1 MTEQEREELIEK
13 MANAIGGLSSWHRD
27 TPEIVARAALAVAE
41 PVIREEVEFEL
52 RVKNVYVHGT
62 SHPEIYK
69 TAEDDPREEN
79 ARLREALKPFADM
92 AHEFDDLFMGEEFWE
107 DSDVL
112 DCHQFDAVPTV
123 GNFRAARA
131 AIRGGGKDA

>member
-1 MTEQEREELIEK
+1 MSDDVVRRY
-13 MANAIGGLSSWHRD
+13 NG
-27 TPEIVARAALAVAE
+27 ARAMQVPAKLLADA
-41 PVIREEVEFEL
+41 IRDVETL
-52 RVKNVYVHGT
+52 
-62 SHPEIYK
+62 
-69 TAEDDPREEN
+69 REEN

-92 AHEFDDLFMGEEFWE
+92 AHEFDDLFNGEEFWE

-131 AIRGGGKDA
+131 AIAKARGETGENADLREAMEGLQKIIARKYEIGTGKNDAP